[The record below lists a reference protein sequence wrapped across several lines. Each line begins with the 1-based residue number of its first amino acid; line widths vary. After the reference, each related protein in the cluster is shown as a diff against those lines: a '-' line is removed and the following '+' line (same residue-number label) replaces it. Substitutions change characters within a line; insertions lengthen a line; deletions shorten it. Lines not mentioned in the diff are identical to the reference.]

1 MNPVVFDAIKALLA
15 QNKTPTVAM
24 TKAMLKE
31 PVPMPMI
38 IAAVSQYKNNPEA
51 FKNMVIEPQ
60 LPNNEQK
67 STQLDR
73 IEEKLDKLL
82 ALLENSK

>member
-38 IAAVSQYKNNPEA
+38 IAAVSQYKNNSEA